1 MTTTKPNP
9 ADYPG
14 RWVRARKGA
23 YRSAAQW
30 MGLCIPIA
38 DNAKYIRWYQL
49 EQLRQRQE
57 HARNNPDEFQ

>member
-1 MTTTKPNP
+1 
-9 ADYPG
+9 
-14 RWVRARKGA
+14 
-23 YRSAAQW
+23 